1 MRKMRLFQSNA
12 YLSLDFLDKELEII
26 ELEDQPV
33 NSKAWQEIQL
43 GPDKPSRY
51 IAFERPQLEPTNAI
65 RDELDAFGHCIQNNL
80 NEAVSIEDWS
90 RPMLFGMS
98 WMPLVIASKT
108 TSTRPLASKKAT
120 KPSRWPTKFWIEF
133 KALERNA

>member
-65 RDELDAFGHCIQNNL
+65 RDELDAFGHCIQYNL
-80 NEAVSIEDWS
+80 NEAVSIEE
-90 RPMLFGMS
+90 GY
-98 WMPLVIASKT
+98 
-108 TSTRPLASKKAT
+108 
-120 KPSRWPTKFWIEF
+120 E
-133 KALERNA
+133 ALKVAYQILDRIQSP